1 MKIFYRNLGTLK
13 VTVYNDI
20 VNTNEVYTGIVSID
34 TYSDGGCKYVRL
46 WTFDNHCH
54 MIIDKDIELFIEEAQ
69 HGNNS

>member
-13 VTVYNDI
+13 VTVHNDI

-46 WTFDNHCH
+46 WTYDRQCH
-54 MIIDKDIELFIEEAQ
+54 MIIDKDIEIFIEEA
-69 HGNNS
+69 